1 MAEKMTAQG
10 LVVGLIIEETP
21 ATEKTE
27 KTNKKSKGAHNNDKR
42 RKNNNGACY
51 DR

>member
-10 LVVGLIIEETP
+10 LVVGLILEETK
-21 ATEKTE
+21 EE
-27 KTNKKSKGAHNNDKR
+27 NKPKNIKNSKGAHNNDKR
-42 RKNNNGACY
+42 RKNNDGACY